1 MQFVPFSKMPN
12 CTAHLKTRPGV
23 LCTNRAN
30 YHGVRDL
37 CRVHHRIA
45 MQDNPEYKAAYNLSV
60 QGPPPV
66 DPAVALAEV
75 RAGRITSNNRK
86 LAELPNA
93 SVTDIMRYSRR
104 LITLWF
110 TENIPGFDLVEAY
123 VILRYH
129 SIQNPNYK
137 TVLEAAVRLTLLA
150 NGYHPD
156 HAEYNNVPIQER
168 AEALGRVKTA
178 IQLFDTEVDIHVLSR
193 NADQHWARVHERIR
207 LVEEEEARIRRE
219 AQRAAFEQRLRQEP
233 VVFKRDPEGGI
244 DLKAFATDEQSV
256 HRSSVQTSTERA
268 VHMLL
273 TRPVIEGK
281 ETLVEI
287 VDAFNDV
294 KLVKWS
300 PILKE
305 KVVTEITNDYFN
317 TEAFSIPYGKV
328 LDHIWCFITTHEHK
342 RQLIIRLAQEVQEG
356 IKQCSNGKMARL
368 VNVLRGLDDTLDSIP
383 SPEAMK
389 LMFQNKISR
398 LMERPLVERR
408 ALALSL
414 FDEYKIPDDER
425 DIWLAPLLE

>member
-1 MQFVPFSKMPN
+1 MPN

-110 TENIPGFDLVEAY
+110 TENIPGFDLVKAY
-123 VILRYH
+123 TILRYH
-129 SIQNPNYK
+129 SIQNPHYK
-137 TVLEAAVRLTLLA
+137 TVLEASVKLTLLA

-168 AEALGRVKTA
+168 VEALARVTTA
-178 IQLFDTEVDIHVLSR
+178 IQLFDTEIDIHVMSR

-207 LVEEEEARIRRE
+207 VVEEEEARIRRE
-219 AQRAAFEQRLRQEP
+219 AQRAAFEQRLRQEQ

-268 VHMLL
+268 VHILL
-273 TRPVIEGK
+273 SRPLTEGK

-300 PILKE
+300 PNLKE
-305 KVVTEITNDYFN
+305 KVITEITNDYFN
-317 TEAFSIPYGKV
+317 TEAFSISYGKV
-328 LDHIWCFITTHEHK
+328 LDHIWCFISTHEHR

-368 VNVLRGLDDTLDSIP
+368 VNVLRGFDDTLDSIP

-389 LMFQNKISR
+389 VMFQNKIAR
-398 LMERPLVERR
+398 LIERPPQERR
-408 ALALSL
+408 HAAMLL
-414 FDEYKIPDDER
+414 FDEYSIPNEEHEV
-425 DIWLAPLLE
+425 WLAPLLE

>member
-1 MQFVPFSKMPN
+1 MPN

-23 LCTNRAN
+23 LCTNRAQH
-30 YHGVRDL
+30 HGVRDL

-45 MQDNPEYKAAYNLSV
+45 MDNPEYKAAYNLSE
-60 QGPPPV
+60 QGPPPQV
-66 DPAVALAEV
+66 DPAAALAEV

-86 LAELPNA
+86 LSELPTA

-104 LITLWF
+104 LITIWF
-110 TENIPGFDLVEAY
+110 QENIPGFDLVKAY
-123 VILRYH
+123 AILRYH
-129 SIQNPNYK
+129 SVQNPHFK
-137 TVLEAAVRLTLLA
+137 TVLEASVKLTLLA

-156 HAEYNNVPIQER
+156 HAEYANVPLQER
-168 AEALGRVKTA
+168 VEALTRVTTA
-178 IQLFDTEVDIHVLSR
+178 LQLYDGDIDIHVLSR
-193 NADQHWARVHERIR
+193 NADQHWTRVHERIR
-207 LVEEEEARIRRE
+207 LVEEEENRIRRE
-219 AQRAAFEQRLRQEP
+219 QQRAAFEQRLRQEP

-244 DLKAFATDEQSV
+244 DLKAFAKDEQSV

-273 TRPVIEGK
+273 TRPVSEGR

-300 PILKE
+300 PNLKE
-305 KVVTEITNDYFN
+305 KVITEITNDYFN

-328 LDHIWCFITTHEHK
+328 LDHIWSFIATHEHR

-368 VNVLRGLDDTLDSIP
+368 INVLRGFDDTLDSIP

-389 LMFQNKISR
+389 VMFQNKIAR
-398 LMERPLVERR
+398 LIERPVQERR
-408 ALALSL
+408 HAAMLL
-414 FDEYKIPDDER
+414 FEEYSIPNEEHEV
-425 DIWLAPLLE
+425 WLAPLLE

>member
-1 MQFVPFSKMPN
+1 M
-12 CTAHLKTRPGV
+12 
-23 LCTNRAN
+23 
-30 YHGVRDL
+30 
-37 CRVHHRIA
+37 
-45 MQDNPEYKAAYNLSV
+45 DNPEYKAAYNLSV
-60 QGPPPV
+60 HGPPAV

-86 LAELPNA
+86 LAELPTA

-110 TENIPGFDLVEAY
+110 TENIPGFDLVKAY
-123 VILRYH
+123 AILRYH

-156 HAEYNNVPIQER
+156 HAEYTNVPIQGR
-168 AEALGRVKTA
+168 VEALGRVTTA

-219 AQRAAFEQRLRQEP
+219 AQRAAFEQRLRQEQ

-244 DLKAFATDEQSV
+244 DLKAFATDEPSV

-328 LDHIWCFITTHEHK
+328 LDHVWCFITTHEHK

-368 VNVLRGLDDTLDSIP
+368 VNVLRGFDDTLDSIP

-389 LMFQNKISR
+389 LMFQNKIAR

-408 ALALSL
+408 SAALAL

-425 DIWLAPLLE
+425 EGWLVPLLE

>member
-1 MQFVPFSKMPN
+1 MPN

-23 LCTNRAN
+23 LCTNRATI
-30 YHGVRDL
+30 HGVRDL
-37 CRVHHRIA
+37 CLTHHRIA
-45 MQDNPEYKAAYNLSV
+45 MNNPEYQTAYNLSE

-75 RAGRITSNNRK
+75 RAGRIASNNRK
-86 LAELPNA
+86 LAELPTA

-110 TENIPGFDLVEAY
+110 TENIQGFDLVKAY
-123 VILRYH
+123 AILRYY
-129 SIQNPNYK
+129 SVQNPNYK
-137 TVLEAAVRLTLLA
+137 TVLEAAVKLVLLA

-156 HAEYNNVPIQER
+156 HAEYVNVPLQER
-168 AEALGRVKTA
+168 LECLSRVTAA
-178 IQLFDTEVDIHVLSR
+178 IQLFDAEIDIHILSR
-193 NADQHWARVHERIR
+193 NADQHWAKVHERIR
-207 LVEEEEARIRRE
+207 LVEEEETRARRE

-273 TRPVIEGK
+273 SRPVTEGK

-300 PILKE
+300 PNLKE
-305 KVVTEITNDYFN
+305 KVITEITNDYFN

-328 LDHIWCFITTHEHK
+328 LDHVWCFIVTHEHR

-368 VNVLRGLDDTLDSIP
+368 VNVLRGFDDTLDSIP

-389 LMFQNKISR
+389 VMFQNKIAR
-398 LMERPLVERR
+398 LIERPLQERQH
-408 ALALSL
+408 AAMLL

-425 DIWLAPLLE
+425 EVWLVPLLE